1 MHHKAFFKGVCETPI
16 AHGVGSYEDKNIHM
30 TDTHM
35 VTSNHKEW
43 LFL

>member
-1 MHHKAFFKGVCETPI
+1 MQRLQVCRSRPI

-35 VTSNHKEW
+35 VNSNLKEW